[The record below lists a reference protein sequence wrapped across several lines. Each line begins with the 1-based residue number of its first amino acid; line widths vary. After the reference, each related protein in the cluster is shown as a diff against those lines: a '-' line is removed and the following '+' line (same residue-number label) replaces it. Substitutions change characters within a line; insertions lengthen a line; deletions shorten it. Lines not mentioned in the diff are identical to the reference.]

1 VRAPLHITIRQL
13 EVFESVARQ
22 LSYTRA
28 AETLHLT
35 QPAVSMQ
42 VKQLEESIGLPLFEQ
57 IGKKIFLTAA
67 GELMLG
73 HAITIQE
80 HLKAAK
86 EEMDEL
92 KGVDSGRLLIGVV
105 STVNYFAA
113 RLLAS
118 FSREY
123 PKVELKLDVT
133 NRETLLRKLELNEP
147 DLVLMGQPPN
157 NLDVNAADFMDNPLL
172 VVAAPDHPLVKTEKI
187 PLNSLINETFVIRE
201 KGSGTRLA
209 MERFFAD
216 YDFKPRSTV
225 EMAGNE
231 VIKQAIEVGL
241 GLSVLSEHTVDLELS
256 ASRLIKLDVI
266 GTPIIRRW
274 YIAHR
279 TGKRLTPTAA
289 SFKQFVLDEGA
300 RQSRKSRN

>member
-1 VRAPLHITIRQL
+1 V
-13 EVFESVARQ
+13 
-22 LSYTRA
+22 
-28 AETLHLT
+28 LHLT

-42 VKQLEESIGLPLFEQ
+42 VKQLEDSVGLPLFEQ

-80 HLKAAK
+80 HLKTAK
-86 EEMDEL
+86 KEMDEL

-147 DLVLMGQPPN
+147 DLVLMGQPPSS
-157 NLDVNAADFMDNPLL
+157 LDVDAADFMDNPLL
-172 VVAAPDHPLVKTEKI
+172 IVAAPDHPLAKAKRI
-187 PLNSLINETFVIRE
+187 SLSSLIDETFVIRE
-201 KGSGTRLA
+201 TGSGTRLA
-209 MERFFAD
+209 MERFFAE
-216 YDFKPRSTV
+216 YDFTPQSTV

-241 GLSVLSEHTVDLELS
+241 GLSILSAHTVDLELS
-256 ASRLIKLDVI
+256 ANRLVRLDVI

-279 TGKRLTPTAA
+279 SGKRLTPTAI
-289 SFKQFVLDEGA
+289 SFKQFVLDEGE
-300 RQSRKSRN
+300 RQSKNTRKKGGAKP